1 MIARITAT
9 VIGLS
14 LISTSA
20 FAGTLVT
27 NTTNNK
33 VSVGQGYTDF
43 SSVRNSTGS
52 QDNFSQ
58 SLKMESYAPNAS
70 ASVTF
75 QNGQLFGSAWGTTN
89 PTNPDPVAISS
100 YANQRETVSFTQQDN
115 VKGYEQYNFV
125 ENGYSHSVSS
135 DSTF

>member
-1 MIARITAT
+1 MIVRITAT

-43 SSVRNSTGS
+43 SSVRNSTGN

-58 SLKMESYAPNAS
+58 SLKMESEAPNAS

-75 QNGQLFGSAWGTTN
+75 QNGQVFGNAWGTTN

-100 YANQRETVSFTQQDN
+100 YATQRETVSFTQQDN
-115 VKGYEQYNFV
+115 AKGYEQYNFV